1 VLGSFMMDMTV
12 RAPRRPEPGETLV
25 GSSFAMFLGGKG
37 FNQAVA
43 AARSGAATSIV
54 GRVGDDAFGRQFLDC
69 LVAEGIDAGHVERDP
84 VEGTGVGAPLV
95 DDRGEN
101 SIVIVPRANT
111 RVSVA
116 DVERAAPLITAA
128 DVLLLQ
134 LELPLD
140 TVVAAAGLARLAGV
154 TVVLNPA
161 PAVDRV
167 DRFAGLVD
175 LLVPNRVEAAG
186 LTRCAPGAEP
196 STMAAALHAR
206 TGATVVVTLGAEGVL
221 LLDPAGREAG
231 RGTVLEAVPAH
242 PVAVVDSTGA
252 GDAFCGALGARLA
265 AGDGPSAAVAYA
277 NAAAGLAV
285 TRAGAEPSIPTAA
298 EVAALLAAAPP
309 ARPVLG

>member
-1 VLGSFMMDMTV
+1 
-12 RAPRRPEPGETLV
+12 
-25 GSSFAMFLGGKG
+25 
-37 FNQAVA
+37 
-43 AARSGAATSIV
+43 
-54 GRVGDDAFGRQFLDC
+54 VGDDAFGRQFLDC
-69 LVAEGIDAGHVERDP
+69 LASEGIDAGHVERDP

-140 TVVAAAGLARLAGV
+140 AVVAAAGLARLAGV

-161 PAVDRV
+161 PAPDVDHLE
-167 DRFAGLVD
+167 RFAGLVD
-175 LLVPNRVEAAG
+175 LLVPNRVEAAA
-186 LTRCAPGAEP
+186 LTRCTPGAEP
-196 STMAAALHAR
+196 ATMAAALHAR
-206 TGATVVVTLGAEGVL
+206 TGAAVVVTLGAEGVL
-221 LLDPAGREAG
+221 LLDPSGPGA
-231 RGTVLEAVPAH
+231 VLETLPAH

-265 AGDGPSAAVAYA
+265 AGAGASAAVAYA

-285 TRAGAEPSIPTAA
+285 TRAGAEPSLPTAA
-298 EVAALLAAAPP
+298 AVAALLATTPP
-309 ARPVLG
+309 ARPVPS

>member
-37 FNQAVA
+37 LNQAVA

-69 LVAEGIDAGHVERDP
+69 LAAEGIDAGHVDRDP

-101 SIVIVPRANT
+101 SIVIVPRANR

-140 TVVAAAGLARLAGV
+140 AVVAAAELARLAGV

-186 LTRCAPGAEP
+186 LTRCAAGAEP
-196 STMAAALHAR
+196 ATMAAALHAR
-206 TGATVVVTLGAEGVL
+206 TGAAVVVTLGSEGAL
-221 LLDPAGREAG
+221 LLDPTGPGA
-231 RGTVLEAVPAH
+231 VLETVPAH
-242 PVAVVDSTGA
+242 RVAVVDSTGA

-277 NAAAGLAV
+277 NAAAALAV
-285 TRAGAEPSIPTAA
+285 TRAGAEPSLPTTA
-298 EVAALLAAAPP
+298 EVAALLATTPP
-309 ARPVLG
+309 ARPVPG